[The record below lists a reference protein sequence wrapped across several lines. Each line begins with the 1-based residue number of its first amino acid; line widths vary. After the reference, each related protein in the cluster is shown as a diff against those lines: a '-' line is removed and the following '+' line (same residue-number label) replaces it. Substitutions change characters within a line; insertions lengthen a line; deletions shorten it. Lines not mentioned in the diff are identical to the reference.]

1 MAISFTR
8 EQLRNFVTN
17 SANFTAQDY
26 TFTLIN
32 NTSTTAGFSME
43 GGQYYVSE
51 SGVFV
56 GYKYRDIF
64 NSASITSL
72 ANCSLVSGS
81 SNVAFLIDSGSTA
94 TFTFTPTATLL
105 KEEVKMLAP
114 NSLVYSVGDIT
125 ASGSYFGTDLDI
137 SP

>member
-26 TFTLIN
+26 TFTLVN

-43 GGQYYVSE
+43 GKDGKQIIE
-51 SGVFV
+51 SSS
-56 GYKYRDIF
+56 I
-64 NSASITSL
+64 ASLT
-72 ANCSLVSGS
+72 NCSLVSS
-81 SNVAFLIDSGSTA
+81 SNTVAFLIDSGSTA
-94 TFTFTPTATLL
+94 TFTFTPTTTLL

-114 NSLVYSVGDIT
+114 NSVIYSIGDIT
-125 ASGSYFGTDLDI
+125 ASGSYFGADLDI